1 MRPLLEALIGK
12 QNIKNYGIKE
22 SKYLVFPSLDY
33 YYLVKQITDR
43 EPDYDVEG
51 EFWIMDYD
59 EIAKVLSKR
68 ANKYEIQNRKFR
80 VWPMSKFPD
89 KDLLYTET
97 STYDYDSKQICGI
110 SEYKYNELASIW
122 HLKK

>member
-1 MRPLLEALIGK
+1 MKPLLEALIGK
-12 QNIKNYGIKE
+12 QNIKNYGIRE

-33 YYLVKQITDR
+33 YYIVKKIAKR
-43 EPDYDVEG
+43 EPDYDIEG

-59 EIAKVLSKR
+59 EISKVFSKR
-68 ANKYEIQNRKFR
+68 ANKFEIENRKFR
-80 VWPMSKFPD
+80 VWPMSKFPN

-97 STYDYDSKQICGI
+97 STYDYDSELLCGI
-110 SEYKYNELASIW
+110 SEYSYNELSSIW